1 MLSSEYTWL
10 TVSLGIFLGLVVW
23 KGLKPILASL
33 DARGERIRSE
43 IEEAQTLRDEAQKL
57 LAEYKRKQRDAL
69 KEAGEIVE
77 HARGEV
83 EILQAAAQKDLE
95 EQLQR
100 REKTAM
106 EKIAQA
112 EAQAVAEVRTQAVE
126 VALAAAAK
134 LITQNIDDAKAND
147 LTAQAIKDVG
157 NRLN

>member
-77 HARGEV
+77 HPGQLVV
-83 EILQAAAQKDLE
+83 E
-95 EQLQR
+95 
-100 REKTAM
+100 
-106 EKIAQA
+106 
-112 EAQAVAEVRTQAVE
+112 
-126 VALAAAAK
+126 
-134 LITQNIDDAKAND
+134 
-147 LTAQAIKDVG
+147 DVQEFG
-157 NRLN
+157 PVV